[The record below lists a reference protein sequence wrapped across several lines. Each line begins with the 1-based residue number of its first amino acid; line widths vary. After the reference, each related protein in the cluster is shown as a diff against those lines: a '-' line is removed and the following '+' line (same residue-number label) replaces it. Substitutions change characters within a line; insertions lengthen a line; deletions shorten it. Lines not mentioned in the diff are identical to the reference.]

1 ITIGLAAISLFLLLL
16 IDAKSFAIAAF
27 AALGLFTLFRSF
39 PSVLATIAVVI
50 PALPPAIT
58 LSKDFLWLSFLD
70 QRKSYYGMF
79 TGREHIWDGFWAV
92 WLKADDFHRFFG
104 YGLLGQN
111 TSGMYLKYKD
121 MFTDY
126 QTITK
131 TTATLHNS
139 YLQILAD
146 TGIFGL
152 TINMLL
158 LWVLVRTAAAWA
170 KNGEESNVWGA
181 FTVLTISLAIAAGT
195 EVALT
200 VYMRESFALY
210 IFLIVAVLT
219 LRSAKRENA
228 GRASIRRP

>member
-1 ITIGLAAISLFLLLL
+1 
-16 IDAKSFAIAAF
+16 
-27 AALGLFTLFRSF
+27 
-39 PSVLATIAVVI
+39 
-50 PALPPAIT
+50 
-58 LSKDFLWLSFLD
+58 
-70 QRKSYYGMF
+70 
-79 TGREHIWDGFWAV
+79 
-92 WLKADDFHRFFG
+92 
-104 YGLLGQN
+104 
-111 TSGMYLKYKD
+111 

-126 QTITK
+126 QTITKK

-210 IFLIVAVLT
+210 IFF
-219 LRSAKRENA
+219 
-228 GRASIRRP
+228 